1 MSTTAIRVQM
11 RDGGA
16 WAVTPVALTQQPL
29 CLPRPALG
37 PRSLF
42 REALGQVGL
51 REGHSYPVSPRK
63 ISGADLGL
71 RGRAWL
77 K

>member
-1 MSTTAIRVQM
+1 M
-11 RDGGA
+11 
-16 WAVTPVALTQQPL
+16 TPVVLTQQPL

-37 PRSLF
+37 PRPLP
-42 REALGQVGL
+42 RETLGQVGL
-51 REGHSYPVSPRK
+51 GEGHSYPVSSRK
-63 ISGADLGL
+63 ISGADPGM

>member
-1 MSTTAIRVQM
+1 MSTTVIRVQM

-16 WAVTPVALTQQPL
+16 STGTPMALTQQSL

-37 PRSLF
+37 PRSLL
-42 REALGQVGL
+42 REALDQVGL
-51 REGHSYPVSPRK
+51 GEGHSYPVSPRK
-63 ISGADLGL
+63 ISGADPGL